1 MYMIHTLKHTDTPI
15 PHVVLPLR
23 PHHNIHVHVPYAH
36 MSHHLHL
43 ILLYSPQHLL
53 PTSSALH
60 HDDPAD
66 WPHTTESYCPG
77 KGVKE
82 QTKSNIQIH
91 ITTSMYIDMGLEGA
105 EEWKDVTQPAR
116 YMNQWQICIGSLIQT
131 KIVWF
136 TTHKRL
142 MNVVKKWVIHFPK

>member
-1 MYMIHTLKHTDTPI
+1 MSFNITSYLITKICTHTTHTLKHTDTPI

-53 PTSSALH
+53 PTSSVLH
-60 HDDPAD
+60 HDDHSD
-66 WPHTTESYCPG
+66 WQYTMKLYWSG

-82 QTKSNIQIH
+82 QNKSNIQIH
-91 ITTSMYIDMGLEGA
+91 IITYFLLSLFNTLKGKTLFLLPPPPPRPMSCYHGYI
-105 EEWKDVTQPAR
+105 
-116 YMNQWQICIGSLIQT
+116 S
-131 KIVWF
+131 
-136 TTHKRL
+136 
-142 MNVVKKWVIHFPK
+142 